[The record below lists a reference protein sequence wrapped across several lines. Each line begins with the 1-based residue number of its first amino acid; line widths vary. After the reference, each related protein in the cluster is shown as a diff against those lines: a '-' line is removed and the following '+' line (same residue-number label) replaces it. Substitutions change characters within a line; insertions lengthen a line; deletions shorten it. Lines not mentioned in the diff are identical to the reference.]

1 MEQHICPWYIGYL
14 LANPL
19 RRLYQ
24 NPEKILAPFLKPDMK
39 ILEVGPG
46 MGFFSLPMARMV
58 GDRGRI
64 YCIDLQEKMLYSL
77 RRRAE
82 KAKLGVRIEARLC
95 TESSLQI
102 DDLAGLIDF
111 ALAFAVVHEVPDQRK
126 LFTGIV
132 QALKKGGLLLISE
145 PKGHV
150 AVVAFE
156 KMLSAARLEG
166 LELKNRPKI
175 RGGHSA
181 LMERVS

>member
-102 DDLAGLIDF
+102 DDLAGSIDF
-111 ALAFAVVHEVPDQRK
+111 ALAFAVVHEVQDQQR
-126 LFTGIV
+126 LFAGIAH
-132 QALKKGGLLLISE
+132 ALKKGGLFLISE

-150 AVVAFE
+150 TKEKFE
-156 KMLSAARLEG
+156 KTLSAARLDG
-166 LELKNRPKI
+166 LELRNRPKI
-175 RGGHSA
+175 RGSHSA
-181 LMERVS
+181 VVEKS